1 MEVSLFT
8 RYLKVIA
15 QDSTGQG
22 HADTVLYRFIE
33 NEHLQREATATE
45 LRRLKVFG
53 KTYLKCAWFNAGE
66 GEERYLRI
74 FSQNL
79 SGDGTPEIVHLHF
92 REGPVIVYKAA
103 AQDLDNDG
111 GLELILASD
120 VDNDGRSDRT
130 DRSRVTALVKQFLKV
145 GW

>member
-1 MEVSLFT
+1 M
-8 RYLKVIA
+8 RYLKVVA
-15 QDSTGQG
+15 QDRNGDG
-22 HADTVLYRFIE
+22 KADTLVYRFYE
-33 NEHLQREATATE
+33 DDQLQREATETD

-53 KTYLKCAWFNAGE
+53 KTFLKCAWFNAEE

-92 REGPVIVYKAA
+92 LDGPVIAYKAA

-120 VDNDGRSDRT
+120 VDNDGRSNRT
-130 DRSRVTALVKQFLKV
+130 DRSRVTTLVKQFLKV

>member
-1 MEVSLFT
+1 MRDLN
-8 RYLKVIA
+8 VIA
-15 QDSTGQG
+15 QDRNGDG
-22 HADTVLYRFIE
+22 KADTLLYRFYE
-33 NEHLQREATATE
+33 DDQLQREATEAD

-53 KTYLKCAWFNAGE
+53 KTYLKCAWFNAGA

-145 GW
+145 GWK

>member
-1 MEVSLFT
+1 MRDLN
-8 RYLKVIA
+8 VIA
-15 QDSTGQG
+15 QDRNGDG
-22 HADTVLYRFIE
+22 KADTLLYRFYE
-33 NEHLQREATATE
+33 DDQLQREATEAD

>member
-1 MEVSLFT
+1 MRDLN
-8 RYLKVIA
+8 VIA
-15 QDSTGQG
+15 QDRNGDG
-22 HADTVLYRFIE
+22 KADTLLYRFYE
-33 NEHLQREATATE
+33 DDQLQREATEAD

-53 KTYLKCAWFNAGE
+53 NTYLKCAWFNAGD

>member
-1 MEVSLFT
+1 MRDLN
-8 RYLKVIA
+8 VIA
-15 QDSTGQG
+15 QDRNGDG
-22 HADTVLYRFIE
+22 KADTLLYRFYDDDQ
-33 NEHLQREATATE
+33 LQREATEAD

-53 KTYLKCAWFNAGE
+53 KTFLKCAWFNAGE

>member
-1 MEVSLFT
+1 M
-8 RYLKVIA
+8 RYLNVIA
-15 QDSTGQG
+15 QDRRGEG
-22 HADTVLYRFIE
+22 KADTLLYRFYE
-33 NEHLQREATATE
+33 DDQLQREATEAD

-53 KTYLKCAWFNAGE
+53 KTFLKCAWFNVGDGE
-66 GEERYLRI
+66 ARYLRI

-92 REGPVIVYKAA
+92 REGPVIAYKAA

-120 VDNDGRSDRT
+120 VDNDGHADRT

>member
-1 MEVSLFT
+1 MRDLN
-8 RYLKVIA
+8 VIA
-15 QDSTGQG
+15 QDRNGDG
-22 HADTVLYRFIE
+22 KADTLLYRFYE
-33 NEHLQREATATE
+33 DDQLQREATEAD

-53 KTYLKCAWFNAGE
+53 KSYLKCAWFNAGD